1 MRNWVFLFGALALAG
16 CQAPTGG
23 APWASQA
30 QPVAMRGLSSTG
42 EACELTQRPGVASR
56 RPDRIPLDLLCSG
69 ASRPIG
75 SLVRATLPLTMPTD
89 AAGRRAAIE
98 GTARQGVWAQGLS
111 RKLACQPGEWRKLG
125 ERDVLIAA
133 CTQKTGGWPHAT
145 LIAASGDTLLQ
156 GEGPPA
162 VLDLILAAMTD
173 LSRDGR
179 PTTAVA
185 PAARGLAR
193 LPELEALL
201 GKEAF
206 GFGAVD
212 LDGFQDLIELARLY
226 NSAENYQG
234 AEQAYRRALDAQIRL
249 LGEQHAGVGVTL
261 MHLALEV
268 SNQGRDAEADAL
280 FRRAEPLIRSSV
292 NSGDYPRL
300 VAYLALAAA
309 NKRSYIDAER
319 LARQATGLR
328 REIADRVGG
337 ASEARSVL
345 NEIGANRSEV
355 AHSLWIEA
363 SMALRLGERDRAE
376 RQAAEARR
384 LLETAPGSPPW
395 WMVQIAGL
403 QSDIAAAD
411 QNWPA
416 AVERMQ
422 AAADLRRI
430 IFGGGLAVA
439 NGEIALAR
447 QLNGA
452 SQPDKAFAVYRQA
465 VDRLADDRAVNP
477 TLDMERLLP
486 LLDAVDKLAQAD
498 PARAAELADE
508 ALRAVQL
515 LRGGLTGQTITRMAA
530 RQAID
535 NPAVGAVVRALDQAV
550 RRRDLLMMELGQ
562 ETAKLRGRDAARERQ
577 LADQVEEEN
586 GKVRAASATLA
597 ETAPEQARMAAPR
610 PLPPKEIRAALS
622 PDEALVI
629 PVIGRSGGFLLVA
642 RPERAT
648 VHRLDLDEARLGEM
662 VSRLRRTIAP
672 ERATPPPFAV
682 ADAAAIYAALLRPA
696 EAELTKARQL
706 AVVAT
711 GVLASLPLNLLLTE
725 PTTDGDY
732 GAMPWLAKRWAVST
746 LPSVRAL
753 ADLRRVNTRPG
764 ARSRAPEALIAFAN
778 PSFLGPQKGQR
789 PTLSSAGCRDGAG
802 MAPAALRALDPLP
815 DTEAEVRLVAN
826 RLGGERA
833 TLRLAAAA
841 NEPALRGEAL
851 DRYRV
856 VYFATHGLLPGELRC
871 ANEPALAL
879 SPPSG
884 DQATA
889 ATDGLL
895 EASEIATLRMNADL
909 VVLSACNTAAEGQ
922 RFGGEALSSLSEA
935 FFQAGARSLL
945 VTHWKIASAETVKLT
960 TGLFDRLNADPK
972 MDAAAALSGAQLA
985 MIADPR
991 TAHPV
996 FWAAFTLVG
1005 DRRASVNLA
1014 GAGRQEAAAR

>member
-1 MRNWVFLFGALALAG
+1 MVKSWLILIGALALVG
-16 CQAPTGG
+16 CQTTAGG
-23 APWASQA
+23 GGTVAGQA
-30 QPVAMRGLSSTG
+30 TPAAMRGSSSTG
-42 EACELTQRPGVASR
+42 EACELAPRPGVANR
-56 RPDRIPLDLLCSG
+56 RSDRIPLDVLCSG
-69 ASRPIG
+69 ATRPIG
-75 SLVRATLPLTMPTD
+75 SLARATLPLTMPVD
-89 AAGRRAAIE
+89 PAGRRAAIE
-98 GTARQGVWAQGLS
+98 GAARQGVWAQGLS

-125 ERDVLIAA
+125 DLEVLIAA

-173 LSRDGR
+173 LTRDGR
-179 PTTAVA
+179 PTAAAA

-249 LGEQHAGVGVTL
+249 LGETHAGVGVTL

-309 NKRSYIDAER
+309 NKRSYVDAER
-319 LARQATGLR
+319 LARQATSLR
-328 REIADRVGG
+328 REIADRVGIAG
-337 ASEARSVL
+337 EARSVL
-345 NEIGANRSEV
+345 NEIGANRAEV

-411 QNWPA
+411 ENWPV

-422 AAADLRRI
+422 TAADLRRA

-447 QLNGA
+447 QLNAAG
-452 SQPDKAFAVYRQA
+452 QPDKAYAVYRQA

-486 LLDAVDKLAQAD
+486 LLDAVDKLGAAD
-498 PARAAELADE
+498 PARAAEMADE
-508 ALRAVQL
+508 ALRAAQL

-550 RRRDLLMMELGQ
+550 RRRDLLLMELGQ

-586 GKVRAASATLA
+586 GKVRLASAALA
-597 ETAPEQARMAAPR
+597 ETAPEQARLAAPR
-610 PLPPKEIRAALS
+610 PLPPQEVRAALS
-622 PDEALVI
+622 QDEALVI

-642 RPERAT
+642 RSERAT
-648 VHRLDLDEARLGEM
+648 VHRLDLDEARLAEM
-662 VSRLRRTIAP
+662 VGRVRRTIAP
-672 ERATPPPFAV
+672 ERATPPAFAV

-696 EAELTKARQL
+696 EAELAKAKHL
-706 AVVAT
+706 AVMAT
-711 GVLASLPLNLLLTE
+711 GALASLPLNLLLTE
-725 PTTDGDY
+725 PTSEGDY

-753 ADLRRVNTRPG
+753 ADLRRVG
-764 ARSRAPEALIAFAN
+764 ARVRAPEALIAFAN
-778 PSFLGPQKGQR
+778 PTFQGPQKGQR

-802 MAPAALRALDPLP
+802 MAPSALRALDPLP
-815 DTEAEVRLVAN
+815 DTEAEVRLVAS
-826 RLGGERA
+826 RLGGDRA
-833 TLRLAAAA
+833 ALRLAAAA
-841 NEPALRGEAL
+841 NEPTLRAETL
-851 DRYRV
+851 TRYRV

-871 ANEPALAL
+871 ANEPALAP
-879 SPPSG
+879 SPPVG

-945 VTHWKIASAETVKLT
+945 VTHWKIASAETVRLA
-960 TGLFDRLNADPK
+960 TGLFDRLNADPS
-972 MDAAAALSGAQLA
+972 MDAAAALSGAQAA

-996 FWAAFTLVG
+996 FWAAFSLVG
-1005 DRRASVNLA
+1005 DRRASQDLA
-1014 GAGRQEAAAR
+1014 GTGRQAALR

>member
-1 MRNWVFLFGALALAG
+1 
-16 CQAPTGG
+16 
-23 APWASQA
+23 
-30 QPVAMRGLSSTG
+30 
-42 EACELTQRPGVASR
+42 
-56 RPDRIPLDLLCSG
+56 
-69 ASRPIG
+69 
-75 SLVRATLPLTMPTD
+75 MPSD
-89 AAGRRAAIE
+89 PAGRRVAIE
-98 GTARQGVWAQGLS
+98 GTARQGAWAQGLS
-111 RKLACQPGEWRKLG
+111 RKLACQPGEWRRLG
-125 ERDVLIAA
+125 EIDVLVAA

-145 LIAASGDTLLQ
+145 LIGAAGDTLLQ
-156 GEGPPA
+156 AEGPPS
-162 VLDLILAAMTD
+162 VIDLLLSAMTE
-173 LSRDGR
+173 LMREGR
-179 PTTAVA
+179 PAVA
-185 PAARGLAR
+185 APSAPTARGIAR

-280 FRRAEPLIRSSV
+280 FRRAEPLIRTSV
-292 NSGDYPRL
+292 NSGDYPRF

-309 NKRSYIDAER
+309 NKRSYVDAER

-328 REIADRVGG
+328 REIADRIGG
-337 ASEARSVL
+337 AGEARSVL
-345 NEIGANRSEV
+345 NEIGANRAEV

-403 QSDIAAAD
+403 QSDVAAAD
-411 QNWPA
+411 QNWPI

-422 AAADLRRI
+422 AAADLRRT

-447 QLNGA
+447 TLNAA
-452 SQPDKAFAVYRQA
+452 SEPDKALAVYRQA

-477 TLDMERLLP
+477 TLDAERLLP
-486 LLDAVDKLAQAD
+486 LLDAIEKLGALSPDRAQA
-498 PARAAELADE
+498 LADE

-515 LRGGLTGQTITRMAA
+515 IRGGLTGQTITRMAA

-535 NPAVGAVVRALDQAV
+535 NPAVGAVVRGLDQAV

-562 ETAKLRGRDAARERQ
+562 ETAKLRGRDAGRERQ

-586 GKVRAASATLA
+586 RKVRTASVTLA

-610 PLPPKEIRAALS
+610 PLQAVEVRGALGA
-622 PDEALVI
+622 DEALIV
-629 PVIGRSGGFLLVA
+629 PVIGRSGGFLLVV
-642 RPERAT
+642 RPQRAT
-648 VHRLDLDEARLGEM
+648 LYRISLDEVRLTEAVG
-662 VSRLRRTIAP
+662 RLRRTIAP
-672 ERATPPPFAV
+672 ERASPPPFAV
-682 ADAAAIYAALLRPA
+682 ADAAALYAELLKPA
-696 EAELTKARQL
+696 EAELAQARHL

-711 GVLASLPLNLLLTE
+711 GALASLPINLLLTAA
-725 PTTDGDY
+725 TTGDEY
-732 GAMPWLAKRWAVST
+732 SQMPWLAKRWAVST
-746 LPSVRAL
+746 MPSVRAL
-753 ADLRRVNTRPG
+753 VDLRRLGDR
-764 ARSRAPEALIAFAN
+764 ARAPEAMIAYAN
-778 PSFLGPQKGQR
+778 PSFTGPQKGQR
-789 PTLSSAGCRDGAG
+789 PTLSTAGCRDGAG

-815 DTEAEVRLVAN
+815 ETETEVRTVAS
-826 RLGGERA
+826 RLGAERVV
-833 TLRLAAAA
+833 LRLGAAAT
-841 NEPALRGEAL
+841 ETSLRGEAL

-884 DQATA
+884 DRATA

-895 EASEIATLRMNADL
+895 EASEIATLRLNADL

-945 VTHWKIASAETVKLT
+945 VTHWKIASAETVRLT
-960 TGLFDRLNADPK
+960 TALFDTLNAGAGV
-972 MDAAAALSGAQLA
+972 DAASALSTAQATL
-985 MIADPR
+985 IADPR

-996 FWAAFTLVG
+996 FWAAFSLVG
-1005 DRRASVNLA
+1005 DRRASLDLANL
-1014 GAGRQEAAAR
+1014 GRKEAALRP